1 MLFQRF
7 AENIISDPVC
17 LSHVR
22 NRNTDTGL
30 PEEIKETDNIKFV
43 IMGDANDRMLC
54 FRIIY
59 GRVIRHGIKGK
70 RIGKPFP

>member
-7 AENIISDPVC
+7 AENSIPDPVC

-30 PEEIKETDNIKFV
+30 PEETKEPDDIKFV
-43 IMGDANDRMLC
+43 IMGDADDRMLR

-59 GRVIRHGIKGK
+59 GRIIRHGIKGK